1 MNGKG
6 CRVGEQ
12 AARCTETQ
20 EIISSYLCIK
30 EVPIFQQNEAL
41 TTKYLDQAGLLDNF
55 DLLLSLEHVYY
66 QHRAKLEHSDAARS
80 LARKRAV
87 AKQRGD
93 D

>member
-1 MNGKG
+1 MNGVG
-6 CRVGEQ
+6 CRVGEV
-12 AARCTETQ
+12 AARCQDTKA
-20 EIISSYLCIK
+20 IIDAYLTLK
-30 EVPIFQQNEAL
+30 EVPIFKENQ
-41 TTKYLDQAGLLDNF
+41 TIITRTLDDAGLLDNL

-66 QHRAKLEHSDAARS
+66 QHRAKLDHSDAARS